1 MCDAQQLADR
11 YVAVWN
17 EPNAELRRH
26 AIAALWAVDGI
37 HYVGTRE
44 ARGHDALEQRIAGSH
59 EKNVRGLGYRFRAA
73 KGARALRDAVTFFWE
88 MLPADSESVIAT
100 GVEFLIIDAQGRIL
114 TDYQFVL
121 DRALAPA

>member
-1 MCDAQQLADR
+1 MPDAQQLADR

-17 EPNAELRRH
+17 EPNAGLRRY

-44 ARGHDALEQRIAGSH
+44 ARGYDALEHRIAGSY
-59 EKNVRGLGYRFRAA
+59 EKNVRSGGYRFRAA

-88 MLPADSESVIAT
+88 MLPADNESVIAT

>member
-44 ARGHDALEQRIAGSH
+44 ARGYDALEQRIAASH
-59 EKNVRGLGYRFRAA
+59 EKNVRSLGYQFRAA
-73 KGARALRDAVTFFWE
+73 KGAHALRDAVTFFWE

-100 GVEFLIIDAQGRIL
+100 GVEFLIIDAQCRIL

>member
-17 EPNAELRRH
+17 EPNAEPRRH
-26 AIAALWAVDGI
+26 AIAGLWAVDGI

-44 ARGHDALEQRIAGSH
+44 ARGYDALEQRIAGSH
-59 EKNVRGLGYRFRAA
+59 EKNVRSGGYRFRAA

>member
-37 HYVGTRE
+37 HYSVRAKPAAMMRSSRGSPARTRKTFAASDTNSGRRR
-44 ARGHDALEQRIAGSH
+44 ARTP
-59 EKNVRGLGYRFRAA
+59 Y
-73 KGARALRDAVTFFWE
+73 
-88 MLPADSESVIAT
+88 AT
-100 GVEFLIIDAQGRIL
+100 
-114 TDYQFVL
+114 
-121 DRALAPA
+121 P